1 MHIAVI
7 GTGYVGLVAGAC
19 LAETGNDVVC
29 ADIDADQIALLNL
42 TILQGAKASMV
53 AQQTKDLKRAKAIR
67 NPKQNPHLAYIDSNA
82 NGYSLASVTGESIEI
97 RMVAVR
103 TPTTDYEPDDART
116 LYTAAFTVP
125 RAERGQQPTL
135 EGPHF
140 EGDKPFPF
148 NIG

>member
-1 MHIAVI
+1 
-7 GTGYVGLVAGAC
+7 
-19 LAETGNDVVC
+19 
-29 ADIDADQIALLNL
+29 
-42 TILQGAKASMV
+42 MV
-53 AQQTKDLKRAKAIR
+53 AQQNKDQKRAKAIR
-67 NPKQNPHLAYIDSNA
+67 NPQQNPHLAYIDSNA
-82 NGYSLASVTGESIEI
+82 NGYSLATVTGESLDV
-97 RMVAVR
+97 RMVVVR

-125 RAERGQQPTL
+125 RAERGQQPKL